1 MTRYVLDANVILRF
15 LRDDHPEHSPQ
26 ATGLFAQAA
35 SGDCVL
41 AIPSV
46 VLAECVW
53 VLQSFYSTER
63 EAIALALSKL
73 ISKPGVETDE
83 LELAID
89 ALRRLAKT
97 NIDYVDCYLAARASA
112 SGETVASFDKDL
124 QKSDDIQRW
133 EP

>member
-26 ATGLFAQAA
+26 ATSLFAQAA

-41 AIPSV
+41 AIPNV

-53 VLQSFYSTER
+53 VLQSFYSTDR
-63 EAIALALSKL
+63 ETIALALSKL
-73 ISKPGVETDE
+73 ISKPGVEIDE

-89 ALRRLAKT
+89 ALRRLGKT
-97 NIDYVDCYLAARASA
+97 NVDYVDCYLAARASA
-112 SGETVASFDKDL
+112 TGETVASFDKDF
-124 QKSDDIQRW
+124 QKFDDIHRW